1 MKQRL
6 SVLADM
12 LWYFPRYLIRRKYIC
27 APRESNRVTMVSAN
41 VRCLNAADLGKKS
54 WFYRAGLLMEDI
66 ASQTPGIIGFQE
78 VTSRQYRYLAKALKD
93 YDSVIAYRDDSSHSE
108 GCPIFYS
115 TKLYALLDH
124 GSFWLSKTPEV
135 MSKDWGAALYRICS
149 FVILQERSSGKE
161 FVVFNTHLDHIS
173 DEARTKGMEVVL
185 EKIRSFGD
193 KPAVIM
199 GDMNAAED
207 SQTYRSMT
215 EYFLDARYAAPE
227 TTDSCTFHCWGNP
240 EMAARIDYF
249 MISKEGFTPLRY
261 DVLKGAHDGVYVSD
275 HWPIVLELTLN

>member
-1 MKQRL
+1 
-6 SVLADM
+6 
-12 LWYFPRYLIRRKYIC
+12 
-27 APRESNRVTMVSAN
+27 MVSAN

-108 GCPIFYS
+108 SCPIFYN

-124 GSFWLSKTPEV
+124 GSFWLSNTPEV

-161 FVVFNTHLDHIS
+161 FVVLNTHLDHIS
-173 DEARTKGMEVVL
+173 DEARIKGIGVVL
-185 EKIRSFGD
+185 DKIAQFGGL
-193 KPAVIM
+193 PAVIM
-199 GDMNAAED
+199 GDFNAVEG
-207 SQTYRSMT
+207 SETYKSVT
-215 EYFLDARYAAPE
+215 QDFLDARYEAAE
-227 TTDSCTFHCWGNP
+227 TRDSYTYQNWGNL
-240 EMAARIDYF
+240 ESAKRLDYF
-249 MISKEGFTPLRY
+249 MISKEGITALRY
-261 DVLKGAHDGVYVSD
+261 DVIPAQHDGVYASD
-275 HWPIVLELTLN
+275 HCPIVLELKLN

>member
-1 MKQRL
+1 
-6 SVLADM
+6 
-12 LWYFPRYLIRRKYIC
+12 
-27 APRESNRVTMVSAN
+27 
-41 VRCLNAADLGKKS
+41 
-54 WFYRAGLLMEDI
+54 
-66 ASQTPGIIGFQE
+66 
-78 VTSRQYRYLAKALKD
+78 
-93 YDSVIAYRDDSSHSE
+93 VIAYRDDSSHSE
-108 GCPIFYS
+108 SCPIFYS